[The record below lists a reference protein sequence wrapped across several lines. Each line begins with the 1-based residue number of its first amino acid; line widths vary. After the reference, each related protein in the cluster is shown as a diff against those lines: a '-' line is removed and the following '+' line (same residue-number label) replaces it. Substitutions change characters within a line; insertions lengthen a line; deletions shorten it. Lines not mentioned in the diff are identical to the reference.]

1 MNSKELFYLFARYFV
16 LIAIGLFGTSI
27 IYSVFTPL
35 TIYPVFWVLNL
46 FYSVSLENSTLFINN
61 LSINII
67 PACIAG
73 AAYYLLLILNLST
86 PLELRTRAK
95 SLAFIISSFLI
106 LNIIRIVIFAALFI
120 QGFSYFDFAH
130 KLTWYF
136 GSTILVAVI
145 WFMNVFILK
154 IKSIPACTDL
164 KNLFNMVMNKGKR
177 KR

>member
-1 MNSKELFYLFARYFV
+1 MNSKEAFNLFARYFII
-16 LIAIGLFGTSI
+16 IAIGLFGINI
-27 IYSVFTPL
+27 IYSIFTPL
-35 TIYPVFWVLNL
+35 TIYPVFWILNL
-46 FYSVSLENSTLFINN
+46 FYAVSMENSKLLINN
-61 LSINII
+61 FSINLI

-73 AAYYLLLILNLST
+73 AAYYLLLVLNLST

-120 QGFSYFDFAH
+120 QGISYFDFAH

-136 GSTILVAVI
+136 GSTVLVVVI

-164 KNLFNMVMNKGKR
+164 KNLFDRVMNKEKR